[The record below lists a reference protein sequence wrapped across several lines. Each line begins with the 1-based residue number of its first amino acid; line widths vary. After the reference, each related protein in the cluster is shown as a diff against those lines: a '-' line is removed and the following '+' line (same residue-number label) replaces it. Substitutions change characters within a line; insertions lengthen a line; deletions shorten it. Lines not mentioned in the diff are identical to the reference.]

1 MKLIWAVFLLACPA
15 LVPALRDNYCER
27 NETVRSMVPVQKQKV
42 IVKQPAKWKIWKKA
56 ERITETYDSEEELV
70 THRLVRECCQG
81 YAKVESGLCEPICS
95 RGCPAHASC
104 AAPER
109 CECIAGYVSAK
120 SHHSGS
126 HYCEPICETGCA
138 AGAQCVSPNTCAC
151 RDGYVQQKPA
161 GDGVSGDCVP
171 TCQVG
176 GGCANGRCID
186 VERCVC
192 NQGYRWDNNDQMCL
206 EISAESVSEELDS
219 TEKSLIEVQSTS
231 YAAIVTECQEDYVL
245 FNGECRER
253 QFNSNEVSCLTSGC
267 GSHQT
272 CLESGICQCSDG
284 YVPQEPTGAGESLTC
299 QRDQTLLDQILGLNE
314 AADDEGDL
322 NPWTIPIIGV
332 ASGSLF
338 VLMVVGLLGGR
349 RYRMQRAKAADKELG
364 CQYSQET
371 VEGDHLVL

>member
-1 MKLIWAVFLLACPA
+1 MKLIWAVFLLVCPV

-27 NETVRSMVPVQKQKV
+27 NETVRSIVPVKKQRTV
-42 IVKQPAKWKIWKKA
+42 VKEPPKWKIWKKTVKF
-56 ERITETYDSEEELV
+56 TETYDSEEEQV

-81 YAKVESGLCEPICS
+81 YTKVESGLCEPICT

-120 SHHSGS
+120 SHHGGS
-126 HYCEPICETGCA
+126 HYCEPICETGCT

-161 GDGVSGDCVP
+161 GDGVSGDCLP

-186 VERCVC
+186 VERCAC
-192 NQGYRWDNNDQMCL
+192 NPGYRWDKTEEMCQ
-206 EISAESVSEELDS
+206 EVEGSSEELDS
-219 TEKSLIEVQSTS
+219 TEESLIEAESTS
-231 YAAIVTECQEDYVL
+231 YTSSAIIECQEDFVL
-245 FNGECRER
+245 FNGECREK
-253 QFNSNEVSCLTSGC
+253 QFTSNEVSCLTAGC
-267 GSHQT
+267 GPHQS
-272 CLESGICQCSDG
+272 CLESGMCQCLDG
-284 YVPQEPTGAGESLTC
+284 YVAQEPTEAEDSLTC
-299 QRDQTLLDQILGLNE
+299 QRDQTLLDKILGLNE
-314 AADDEGDL
+314 AADDEGEV

-338 VLMVVGLLGGR
+338 VLLVVGLLGGR
-349 RYRMQRAKAADKELG
+349 RYRMGRAKAADKELG